1 MEKKKEVSLQK
12 NFIFNLIYQILTLI
26 LPLITTPYI
35 SRTLQ
40 AENIGIYSYTFAIL
54 STFMMVGSLGIA
66 TYGQKEIAANR
77 EDSQVR
83 NLLFWEILLVRGITI
98 CVALVAYVY
107 YAFVDSKYTI
117 YYLVQLPY
125 LISAVIDISWF
136 FQGIERFDIIVY
148 RNLLIKIVGIVL
160 IFTLIKDQGDLV
172 VYLLILSFS
181 QLLGNLTAWMYVPRL
196 LSKPALRK
204 SKLIWHFKQT
214 LVYFIPTIAY
224 QVYAVLDRVMLGA
237 IIGSEAQNGYYEQA
251 HKIINMIVSVYSAYN
266 IVLRSRMS
274 YYFSKHEDKKIRI
287 QFNQSVQ
294 MVIFLSLAMSFGL
307 FGIAKGFVPWF
318 FGEGYDE
325 VVNLLYLFC
334 PMIFVMG
341 FSMCIGT
348 HILTPGEMQK
358 KANIAQCVAAV
369 VNLIFNAALIPVF
382 QARGAAIASF
392 LSQLSVLI
400 IYLILVKFFFDIKV
414 FVVSFAKSLV
424 SAVGMF
430 SLIMLSNNYLRMSV
444 TSTFLQ
450 IVIGAI
456 VYVTILVI
464 LRDQF
469 VTGIISS
476 FLHKIKAKVKK
487 NG

>member
-1 MEKKKEVSLQK
+1 MRKKKEVSLKK
-12 NFIFNLIYQILTLI
+12 NFIFNLVYQMLTLI
-26 LPLITTPYI
+26 LPLLTTPYI

-77 EDSQVR
+77 EDPKVR
-83 NLLFWEILLVRGITI
+83 NCLFWEILLVRGITI
-98 CVALVAYVY
+98 FLALVAYVC

-117 YYLVQLPY
+117 FYLVQLPY
-125 LISAVIDISWF
+125 LISVVIDISWF

-160 IFTLIKDQGDLV
+160 IFTMVKDQGDLV
-172 VYLLILSFS
+172 VYLLILSLS

-196 LSKPALRK
+196 LSKPILRK
-204 SKLIWHFKQT
+204 SKLIWHFNQT

-224 QVYAVLDRVMLGA
+224 QVYAVLDRVMLGVITA
-237 IIGSEAQNGYYEQA
+237 SEAENGYYEQA
-251 HKIINMIVSVYSAYN
+251 HKIVNMIVSVYSAYN

-274 YYFSKHEDKKIRI
+274 YYFSKDEDNKIRI

-294 MVIFLSLAMSFGL
+294 IVIFLSLAMSFGL

-334 PMIFVMG
+334 PMILVMG

-348 HILTPGEMQK
+348 HILTPGGMQK
-358 KANIAQCVAAV
+358 KANIAQCVAAI
-369 VNLIFNAALIPVF
+369 VNLVFNAILIPYF

-392 LSQLSVLI
+392 LSQLSVLL
-400 IYLILVKFFFDIKV
+400 IYLVFVKSFFNIKV
-414 FVVSFAKSLV
+414 LVVSSAKCLV
-424 SAVGMF
+424 SAVCMF
-430 SLIMLSNNYLRMSV
+430 SIIMFSNNYLRVSV
-444 TSTFLQ
+444 ISTFLQ
-450 IVIGAI
+450 IVIGVI
-456 VYVTILVI
+456 VYVMILVI

-469 VTGIISS
+469 VIGIISS
-476 FLHKIKAKVKK
+476 FLQKIKAKVKK
-487 NG
+487 ND

>member
-1 MEKKKEVSLQK
+1 MGKKKEVSLQK
-12 NFIFNLIYQILTLI
+12 NFIFNLVYQILTLI

-35 SRTLQ
+35 SRTLH

-77 EDSQVR
+77 EDSQMR
-83 NLLFWEILLVRGITI
+83 NFLFWEILLVRSITI
-98 CVALVAYVY
+98 CLALVVYVG
-107 YAFVDSKYTI
+107 YAFTDSKYTI
-117 YYLVQLPY
+117 YYLAQLPY
-125 LISAVIDISWF
+125 LISAVIDISWL

-160 IFTLIKDQGDLV
+160 IFTLVKDQEDLV
-172 VYLLILSFS
+172 VYLLILSLS
-181 QLLGNLTAWMYVPRL
+181 QLFGNLTAWMYVPRML
-196 LSKPALRK
+196 FKPVVRK
-204 SKLIWHFKQT
+204 TKLVWHFQQT

-237 IIGSEAQNGYYEQA
+237 ITGSEAQNGYYEQA
-251 HKIINMIVSVYSAYN
+251 HKIVNMIVSVYSAYN

-274 YYFSKHEDKKIRI
+274 YYFSKNEDNKIRI
-287 QFNQSVQ
+287 QFNKSVQ
-294 MVIFLSLAMSFGL
+294 MVAFLSLAMSFGL

-334 PMIFVMG
+334 PMILVMG

-348 HILTPGEMQK
+348 HILTPGGMQK

-369 VNLIFNAALIPVF
+369 VNLIFNATLIPF
-382 QARGAAIASF
+382 FRARGAAIASF
-392 LSQLSVLI
+392 LSQLSVLL
-400 IYLILVKFFFDIKV
+400 IYLVLVKSFLDIKTLIS
-414 FVVSFAKSLV
+414 SFAKSLV
-424 SAVGMF
+424 AAVGMF
-430 SLIMLSNNYLRMSV
+430 IIIMFTDNYLKMGIGN
-444 TSTFLQ
+444 TFLQ

-456 VYVTILVI
+456 VYIMILVI
-464 LRDQF
+464 LRDHF
-469 VTGIISS
+469 IIGIMSG
-476 FLHKIKAKVKK
+476 FLQRIKAKVKR